1 MLDNR
6 KAMTNGYKLVL
17 GNNSQYTIT
26 EELGRGAGCIIY
38 NAIYPDSTGCRHIV
52 RIKECYPYNMEI
64 SRLEDGTLKVAEPYK
79 TAFADAKIKFRD
91 AYSKNVALKNTL
103 GLINSTVDVMDIY
116 EYGNTLYSV
125 MGCIEGE
132 DYRRDLDENIQ
143 SLFIRLLALAR
154 IIKKYH
160 DNGVLYLD
168 IKPENI
174 MVIPETKEHMVLFDF
189 DSILFRE
196 SLRNNKETR
205 ISFSDGYAAP
215 ELVQGK
221 INKICE
227 ATDIY
232 SIGAIAFYK
241 LFGRTP
247 GPMEGA
253 INFKYDF
260 NTMLQRD
267 ERYQPEFFRLLDK
280 FLHKTVASSVAY
292 RYQKIDEMVTVLK
305 ELIEVSDISS
315 TFLFHNFS
323 YDSSY
328 FVGRGNE
335 INSINRV
342 FESGQKVLFLSG
354 IGGIGKTEL
363 AKRYAYENASKYKK
377 IVFVPFAGSIM
388 ETVCGNDLH
397 INKISQGEDEKD
409 TDYYKRKLGI
419 LRKSVSIDDLIILD
433 NFDIESDENLEDLL
447 ECQCRFLVTSREDF
461 RDYEYEQIDV
471 GRIEDIDEILKLF
484 RVYNKR
490 EYSQEE
496 VEQIKDIIEI
506 IDRHTMTAGL
516 IAKYLRTTD
525 ESPGEFLE
533 SLMKKEGIANTKDIN
548 IRHKKDRRL
557 RIESI
562 NQHLLVLFDLSGFS
576 EPGCELIRS
585 LSLMGYVRISKK
597 KFLEYCPVSNCIN
610 ELDNL
615 IHKGW
620 IEYNE
625 VTGKI
630 SLHQIILDLVYN
642 NLAPDAGNCPLVT
655 ASMTDYI
662 LQEMANYSE
671 RHIRDKLLGYFM
683 QRIRGNNIEYA
694 KLCIYYCENI
704 KKEEKYL
711 DAAEEICLLH
721 NNSICYKFLQMIYHI
736 KTKIIVSYDNILWNN
751 FWNNVMD
758 NDFDEY
764 SLCKQMY
771 IKVSEYSGKAIYYA
785 EKYNSSA
792 DYMGEFCVTLAEDI
806 NSESNDNICMLVL
819 SEDNKYLNKLFDLI
833 VSLHGQAENYILESG
848 LNNKDKEKLFR
859 RIQKFYVKDVLSTS
873 YIYEKY
879 IDTKKTFYYQEIIEL
894 LKDSNNKF
902 VYDDV
907 GYVYL
912 AKAAEEKGNH
922 KKAIELYYKAY
933 ERSEGSYDEILKAI
947 SDIYL
952 KTEDINNAIG
962 CLWKILDINK
972 EKIVTGDNHN
982 VYYSNICYD
991 LINLLIENNEITK
1004 AKEYIEELIYYNIE
1018 DIEDEAYSYNIQW
1031 ILLANYKLY
1040 LIETSID
1047 EKEEYWKNCL
1057 YYFSMFNKEEKYPEN
1072 IKEFLVE
1079 LADQQE
1085 EDKDKIETAFKYLD
1099 STNTLDGTD
1108 VSVYFLEYIIK
1119 ICGTSPDNIYYY
1131 IKALIYYS
1139 RCLFDPYTKPKEAL
1153 DFCLK
1158 AKAIYEANNI
1168 DNEYLYNII
1177 YKALEECY
1185 SDSNSSYEEIAVQGN
1200 ECNYYLIAER
1210 ESKEIPVEKQ
1220 IDIWKDAAIGYNY
1233 LDNYIMEEKCYIKI
1247 FEIFMPLFG
1256 KYKFTSFSNYDS
1268 IKQNQINCYIK
1279 QRKYKETRNL
1289 VMDYYNNTVIYFLEQ
1304 TDKEDIYADFFNDDF
1319 YWYLGQCAECMYDS
1333 QWYRESFVFYILSI
1347 ITLVDP
1353 NQEKSLFDNIENYI
1367 LGKWDTL
1374 FNIFS
1379 NIIHGEIINENIDI
1393 ITNIYE
1399 DLVPL
1404 FEKDIRLQEFHTEL
1418 KWFISVYQDK
1428 DIEFKR

>member
-1 MLDNR
+1 MIDNR
-6 KAMTNGYKLVL
+6 KAITSGYTLVI

-26 EELGRGAGCIIY
+26 EELGRGAGCIVY
-38 NAIYPDSTGCRHIV
+38 NAMYSDSAGCRHIV

-79 TAFADAKIKFRD
+79 MAFADAKIKFRD
-91 AYSKNVALKNTL
+91 AYSKNVSLKNTL

-132 DYRRDLDENIQ
+132 DYRGNVDENIQ

-189 DSILFRE
+189 DSLLFKE
-196 SLRNNKETR
+196 SLKNNKETR

-253 INFKYDF
+253 ISCRYNF
-260 NTMLQRD
+260 NTILQWD
-267 ERYQPEFFRLLDK
+267 ERYQPEFFMLLDK

-292 RYQKIDEMVTVLK
+292 RYQNIDEVITVLE
-305 ELIEVSDISS
+305 ELIEVSDINSI
-315 TFLFHNFS
+315 FLFHNFS
-323 YDSSY
+323 YDSSC
-328 FVGRGNE
+328 FVGRENE
-335 INSINRV
+335 ISRINKV

-363 AKRYAYENASKYKK
+363 AKRYAYENAGRYKK
-377 IVFVPFAGSIM
+377 IIFVPFAGSIM
-388 ETVCGNDLH
+388 ETVCGNDLR
-397 INKISQGEDEKD
+397 INKINQGEDEKD
-409 TDYYKRKLGI
+409 TDYYKRKIGI
-419 LRKSVSIDDLIILD
+419 LKQIVSMDDLIILD
-433 NFDIESDENLEDLL
+433 NFDIESDENLEELL

-461 RDYEYEQIDV
+461 RDYGYEQIDV
-471 GRIEDIDEILKLF
+471 GRIEDINEILKLF

-496 VEQIKDIIEI
+496 IEQIKDIIEI
-506 IDRHTMTAGL
+506 IDRHTMTTSL

-525 ESPGEFLE
+525 DSPGEFLK
-533 SLMKKEGIANTKDIN
+533 SLMEKEGIANTKDIN
-548 IRHKKDRRL
+548 IRHKKDRKQRT
-557 RIESI
+557 ESI

-585 LSLMGYVRISKK
+585 LSLLGYVRISKK
-597 KFLEYCPVSNCIN
+597 KFLEYCPVNNCIN

-620 IEYNE
+620 IEYND

-642 NLAPDAGNCPLVT
+642 NLAPDSGNCPLIT

-662 LQEMANYSE
+662 LQKPSNYSE

-683 QRIRGNNIEYA
+683 KRIKGKNIEYV

-704 KKEEKYL
+704 KKEEEYL

-721 NNSICYKFLQMIYHI
+721 NNNIYYKFLQMIYHI
-736 KTKIIVSYDNILWNN
+736 KTKIIVSEDNILWNN
-751 FWNNVMD
+751 VMD
-758 NDFDEY
+758 DDFDED
-764 SLCKQMY
+764 SLCGQMY
-771 IKVSEYSGKAIYYA
+771 IKVSEYSGKAVYYA

-792 DYMGEFCVTLAEDI
+792 DYMGQFCVTLAEDI
-806 NSESNDNICMLVL
+806 NSRLNDNFFVL
-819 SEDNKYLNKLFDLI
+819 ALNEDNRYLNKLFNII
-833 VSLHGQAENYILESG
+833 VSLHGQAERYILESG
-848 LNNKDKEKLFR
+848 LSNKEKEKLFR
-859 RIQKFYVKDVLSTS
+859 KIQKFYVKDDLSMIPF
-873 YIYEKY
+873 IYEKY
-879 IDTKKTFYYQEIIEL
+879 IDTDKTFYYQEIIES
-894 LKDSNNKF
+894 LKDSNDKF
-902 VYDDV
+902 VYGDV
-907 GYVYL
+907 GYMHL
-912 AKAAEEKGNH
+912 AAAEEEKGNYQE
-922 KKAIELYYKAY
+922 AIELYYKAY
-933 ERSEGSYDEILKAI
+933 EESEGSYDEILKSI

-952 KTEDINNAIG
+952 KTGDIDNAIR
-962 CLWKILDINK
+962 CLERILDINK
-972 EKIVTGDNHN
+972 EEMVIKDDYN
-982 VYYSNICYD
+982 VYYSHICYD
-991 LINLLIENNEITK
+991 LINLLIRNNEITK

-1018 DIEDEAYSYNIQW
+1018 DIENETDSYNIQW
-1031 ILLANYKLY
+1031 PLLANYKLY

-1047 EKEEYWKNCL
+1047 EKEEYWKKCL
-1057 YYFSMFNKEEKYPEN
+1057 YYFSMFNKGKKYPEN

-1079 LADQQE
+1079 LADHQE
-1085 EDKDKIETAFKYLD
+1085 EAKDKIETAFKYLD
-1099 STNTLDGTD
+1099 SINTWCETN

-1119 ICGTSPDNIYYY
+1119 ICGTAPDNIYYY

-1139 RCLFDPYTKPKEAL
+1139 RCLSDSHTKPEEAL

-1158 AKAIYEANNI
+1158 AKLIYEENNI
-1168 DNEYLYNII
+1168 DNEYLYSLI
-1177 YKALEECY
+1177 YGTLGQCY
-1185 SDSNSSYEEIAVQGN
+1185 SDNNYSYEEIDEQKN
-1200 ECNYYLIAER
+1200 KCNYYLIAEK

-1220 IDIWKDAAIGYNY
+1220 IDIWKDAALKYNC
-1233 LDNYIMEEKCYIKI
+1233 LDNYIMEEKCYIKL
-1247 FEIFMPLFG
+1247 FEIFMLVFG
-1256 KYKFTSFSNYDS
+1256 KYDFTSFFDYSD
-1268 IKQNQINCYIK
+1268 IKTDQINCYIK
-1279 QRKYKETRNL
+1279 QKKYQETRNV
-1289 VMDYYNNTVIYFLEQ
+1289 VMDYYNNIVIYFLEQ
-1304 TDKEDIYADFFNDDF
+1304 IDEEDMYTEFFNKGF
-1319 YWYLGQCAECMYDS
+1319 YWYLSQCAEYMYDS

-1347 ITLVDP
+1347 ITAVDT

-1379 NIIHGEIINENIDI
+1379 NIIHGEITNENIDNI
-1393 ITNIYE
+1393 INIYE
-1399 DLVPL
+1399 ELVPL
-1404 FEKDIRLQEFHTEL
+1404 FEKDIRLQEFNTEL
-1418 KWFISVYQDK
+1418 KWFISVYQNK